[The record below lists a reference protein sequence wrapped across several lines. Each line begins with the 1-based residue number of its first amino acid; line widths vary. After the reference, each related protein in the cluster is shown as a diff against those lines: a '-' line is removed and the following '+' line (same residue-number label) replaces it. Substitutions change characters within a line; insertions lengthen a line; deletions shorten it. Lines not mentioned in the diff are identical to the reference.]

1 VMYGDGI
8 RRDCVTVRKF
18 VVYSVA
24 AGLEGR
30 DWTSKG
36 NAFVVACDL
45 DGSRGSL
52 GKEIGEICSWEWHLF
67 THGRQILFTV
77 KRCQIA
83 ISVVRQVLNWIC
95 ATKIHSELQA
105 SNLLEILK

>member
-1 VMYGDGI
+1 LCDGSK
-8 RRDCVTVRKF
+8 V

-52 GKEIGEICSWEWHLF
+52 GEEIGEICSWEWHLF
-67 THGRQILFTV
+67 THGRQNIIH
-77 KRCQIA
+77 RQEMPDSN
-83 ISVVRQVLNWIC
+83 ISRKTGLEWIC
-95 ATKIHSELQA
+95 ATKIHGELQA